1 MCFLEFKIH
10 MNHPPVLH
18 VSCSQRMYLKASIS
32 EFYCFDIQ
40 FKWYK
45 KRDGDEDERD
55 LANGRHYRIESDGSS
70 SSLTIEH
77 VESQDEGQ
85 YICLAYL
92 KRWRRIAH
100 KAGITLRV
108 IGGN

>member
-1 MCFLEFKIH
+1 
-10 MNHPPVLH
+10 
-18 VSCSQRMYLKASIS
+18 MYLKASIS

-40 FKWYK
+40 FQWSK

-77 VESQDEGQ
+77 VESQDEGH
-85 YICLAYL
+85 YICLANL
-92 KRWRRIAH
+92 KCWRRIAD
-100 KAGITLRV
+100 KSETALIV